1 MLRPGLELT
10 TNRSEAYRANHYA
23 TNTCW
28 KRMQINT
35 VFSRTPKNLTPET
48 PRSTKSNFRFA
59 KGRKNPNESI
69 SFDPAIKKRGPVS
82 QFVDLDETQIQ
93 FD

>member
-1 MLRPGLELT
+1 MHLD
-10 TNRSEAYRANHYA
+10 
-23 TNTCW
+23 
-28 KRMQINT
+28 
-35 VFSRTPKNLTPET
+35 
-48 PRSTKSNFRFA
+48 TKYLS
-59 KGRKNPNESI
+59 NESI